1 MNSSMKSLLLS
12 LFRVAEFRPMIS
24 KKSPLETLGHEMKL
38 VSIKLWQLNQ
48 IRNNWNGQTKETD
61 EKGLYYLFKLREQ
74 YWNYFRLKSL

>member
-1 MNSSMKSLLLS
+1 MKSLLLS

-48 IRNNWNGQTKETD
+48 IRNN
-61 EKGLYYLFKLREQ
+61 
-74 YWNYFRLKSL
+74 